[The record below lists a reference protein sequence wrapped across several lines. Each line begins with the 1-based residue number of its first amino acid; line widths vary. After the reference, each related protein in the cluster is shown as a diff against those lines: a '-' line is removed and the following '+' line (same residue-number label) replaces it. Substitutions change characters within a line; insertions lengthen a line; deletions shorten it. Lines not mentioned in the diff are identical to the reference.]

1 MLFSWDDVETRPEP
15 QRFELALDALPDD
28 ALLTELR
35 KRRGAGRNDFPVA
48 AMWRAVIAGIVFQHA
63 SVESLLR
70 ELNRN
75 LALLD
80 LCGLRTATK
89 TGTPSSRHAPQ
100 PSLPSSQESC
110 REPASQANVRQIA

>member
-1 MLFSWDDVETRPEP
+1 MAPEPRMLFSWDDVETRPEL
-15 QRFELALDALPDD
+15 QRIELALDALPDD

-75 LALLD
+75 PALLD
-80 LCGLRTATK
+80 LCGFNPLPVHRGAGRGRLRTRSRTA
-89 TGTPSSRHAPQ
+89 GTSRG
-100 PSLPSSQESC
+100 S
-110 REPASQANVRQIA
+110 